1 MIKAELISMNKR
13 LVLMHTYL
21 LKHGFAYVSL
31 RFDSDKLFKI
41 EKFNLLFINRQRQ
54 LIKQTKRWSSH
65 GLTIKV
71 FAVEI
76 TFYQMLAAA
85 TNYCL
90 LVRPTSA

>member
-1 MIKAELISMNKR
+1 MINAELISMNKW
-13 LVLMHTYL
+13 LVLKPTYL

-31 RFDSDKLFKI
+31 RFDSDKLFEI

-54 LIKQTKRWSSH
+54 LIKQTKRWLSH

-71 FAVEI
+71 FAVGI

-90 LVRPTSA
+90 LERPTSA